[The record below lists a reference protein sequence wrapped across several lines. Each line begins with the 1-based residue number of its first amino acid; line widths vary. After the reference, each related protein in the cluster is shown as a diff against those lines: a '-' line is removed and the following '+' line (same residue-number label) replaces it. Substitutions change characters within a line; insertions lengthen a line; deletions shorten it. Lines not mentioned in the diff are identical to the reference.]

1 MSCADGISAITDD
14 AKDLSELVAT
24 ADLNAEREKALRYH
38 LHDESVEC
46 GEGVQNDSQNAG
58 DVKDGTKTRQR
69 GSLRALINMRR
80 PKPGVCLRLNIA
92 IWAVVH
98 PLLVIPCIPPFPIC
112 NNPSIYHIIVLT

>member
-1 MSCADGISAITDD
+1 MFNTNGLRSARSSRGPSMSCADGISAITDD

-38 LHDESVEC
+38 LHDESE
-46 GEGVQNDSQNAG
+46 NAG

-92 IWAVVH
+92 I
-98 PLLVIPCIPPFPIC
+98 
-112 NNPSIYHIIVLT
+112 